1 MISVALI
8 GADGAG
14 KTTVA
19 RKLEENFEQ
28 PIKYLYMGVSM
39 DSSNAA
45 LPTSRIAHW
54 VKRKI
59 SMKKGVKLQSGPP
72 VNADGTI
79 KRKKKSGLRSVLR
92 LTNRMA
98 EEWYRQYLSWKF
110 RRQGNVVIYDRHFQF
125 DYGDDGIPQ
134 NGHNVRV
141 TDRLHRWVL
150 ANFYPSPDLVIFL
163 DAPGEVLF
171 ARKGEGN
178 VEYLESRRQAFL
190 KQGEHIPNF
199 VRVDATQPLETVYSQ
214 VAVRILGCYQRK
226 SKS

>member
-14 KTTVA
+14 KTTIA
-19 RKLEENFEQ
+19 RKLEEDFEK

-39 DSSNAA
+39 QSSNAV
-45 LPTSRIAHW
+45 LPTSKLAHW

-59 SMKKGVKLQSGPP
+59 SKKKGVKMESGPP

-92 LTNRMA
+92 LANRLA
-98 EEWYRQYLSWKF
+98 EVWYRQYLSWKF

-125 DYGDDGIPQ
+125 DYGDDGIFK
-134 NGHNVRV
+134 NGHDVRV
-141 TDRLHRWVL
+141 TDRIHRWLL

-178 VEYLESRRQAFL
+178 IEYLEARLPAFL
-190 KQGEHIPNF
+190 KQGECTPNF
-199 VRVDATQPLETVYSQ
+199 MRFDATQPPAPVYSP
-214 VAVRILGCYQRK
+214 G
-226 SKS
+226 SKRGSAGLQTNSKN

>member
-14 KTTVA
+14 KTTIA
-19 RKLEENFEQ
+19 RKLEEGFEK

-39 DSSNAA
+39 TSTNTA
-45 LPTSRIAHW
+45 LPTSRLAYW

-59 SMKKGVKLQSGPP
+59 SKKKGVKMQEGPP

-92 LTNRMA
+92 LLNRIA

-125 DYGDDGIPQ
+125 DYGDDGVAK
-134 NGHNVRV
+134 NGHDVRV
-141 TDRLHRWVL
+141 TDRIHRWMLTNV
-150 ANFYPSPDLVIFL
+150 YPSPDLVIFL

-178 VEYLESRRQAFL
+178 VDYLESRRQAFL
-190 KQGEHIPNF
+190 KQGENIPNF
-199 VRVDATQPLETVYSQ
+199 VRVDATMPLEAVYDQ
-214 VAVRILGCYQRK
+214 VAERILACFQKKKKR
-226 SKS
+226 